1 MKIEEMKEMPKI
13 AVKGHM
19 YEKGYVTEIRHTREN
34 CYNDV
39 YHFDP
44 TAWTNLGALVPDSM
58 EVTANFIGTPSKYE
72 VQTAYKVMNRKGKVT
87 LYVNVSEAPNR
98 SEILTENTFK
108 QCGHPFDLFFKDT
121 IKLGSYQLT
130 KDDFEMRSKYGND
143 WDDIILKRKFGVWL
157 TEMVDY
163 AQELIQAKMDDYM
176 KQFSDTELKAIMA
189 ANACMED
196 LINAQNN
203 INTVFDAVAGLVTAR
218 SSMRHIDLD
227 KVSELE
233 DMIKSTLDSAVR
245 SIVYINKVEG
255 LYNLVDEQGESHH
268 HGLKADDVRDKLYKT
283 IKDNTEHI
291 KYDVEHMSL
300 DAGFT
305 GHDLHHCMSLTYYY
319 AESFTGINLPKM
331 HVKISYNKAGD
342 SNEKNND

>member
-1 MKIEEMKEMPKI
+1 MKIEKMEKMPKI
-13 AVKGHM
+13 AVKGHVF
-19 YEKGYVTEIRHTREN
+19 EKGYVTEIRHTREN
-34 CYNDV
+34 HYDGI

-44 TAWTNLGALVPDSM
+44 TDWIDLASFLPGKMKVI
-58 EVTANFIGTPSKYE
+58 ANFVGTPSKYE

-87 LYVNVSEAPNR
+87 LYVNVSEAPTQR
-98 SEILTENTFK
+98 HILTENTFK
-108 QCGHPFDLFFKDT
+108 KCGHSFDLFFKDT

-130 KDDFEMRSKYGND
+130 KDDFEIKNKYGDD
-143 WDDIILKRKFGVWL
+143 WSDIILKRKFGVWL

-176 KQFSDTELKAIMA
+176 KQFSDAELKAITA
-189 ANACMED
+189 ANACTED
-196 LINAQNN
+196 LINAQKN
-203 INTVFDAVAGLVTAR
+203 INTVFNAVAGLVTAR

-268 HGLKADDVRDKLYKT
+268 HELKADDVRDKLYKI
-283 IKDNTEHI
+283 IKDNTESI

-300 DAGFT
+300 NAGFT
-305 GHDLHHCMSLTYYY
+305 GHDLHHSMSLTYYY

-331 HVKISYNKAGD
+331 HVKIGYNESGD
-342 SNEKNND
+342 SNEENND

>member
-1 MKIEEMKEMPKI
+1 MKIEELKEMPKI

-19 YEKGYVTEIRHTREN
+19 FQKGYVTEIRHTREN

-72 VQTAYKVMNRKGKVT
+72 VKTAYKVMNRKGKVT

-130 KDDFEMRSKYGND
+130 KDDFEMRSEYGND
-143 WDDIILKRKFGVWL
+143 WDDIILKREFGVWL

-163 AQELIQAKMDDYM
+163 SQELIQAKMDDYM
-176 KQFSDTELKAIMA
+176 KQFSNAELKAIMA
-189 ANACMED
+189 ANACTED

-218 SSMRHIDLD
+218 SSMCHIDLD

-255 LYNLVDEQGESHH
+255 LYNLVDEQNESHH
-268 HGLKADDVRDKLYKT
+268 HELKADDVRNRLYKI
-283 IKDNTEHI
+283 IKDNAESI
-291 KYDVEHMSL
+291 KYD
-300 DAGFT
+300 AGHQELT
-305 GHDLHHCMSLTYYY
+305 GHDLHHSISLTYNY
-319 AESFTGINLPKM
+319 ADSFTGINPQKM
-331 HVKISYNKAGD
+331 HVKISYNEAGD
-342 SNEKNND
+342 

>member
-1 MKIEEMKEMPKI
+1 MKEMPKI
-13 AVKGHM
+13 AIKGHM
-19 YEKGYVTEIRHTREN
+19 FQKGYVTEIRHTREN

-72 VQTAYKVMNRKGKVT
+72 VKTAYKVMNRKGKVT

-130 KDDFEMRSKYGND
+130 KDDFEMKNKYDND
-143 WDDIILKRKFGVWL
+143 WSDIILKRKFGVWL

-189 ANACMED
+189 ANACTED
-196 LINAQNN
+196 LINAQKN
-203 INTVFDAVAGLVTAR
+203 INTVFNAVSGLVTAR
-218 SSMRHIDLD
+218 SSMCHIDLD

-245 SIVYINKVEG
+245 SIIYINKVEG
-255 LYNLVDEQGESHH
+255 LYNLVDEQEVSHH
-268 HGLKADDVRDKLYKT
+268 HDLNPSDVRNEVYKI
-283 IKDNTEHI
+283 IKNNSDGIKYGVEHI
-291 KYDVEHMSL
+291 SSYCFSGYNLHESMSLKYDFA
-300 DAGFT
+300 D
-305 GHDLHHCMSLTYYY
+305 
-319 AESFTGINLPKM
+319 SFTGIDLLEM
-331 HVKISYNKAGD
+331 HVKIK
-342 SNEKNND
+342 

>member
-1 MKIEEMKEMPKI
+1 MKIEELKEMPKI
-13 AVKGHM
+13 AIKGHM
-19 YEKGYVTEIRHTREN
+19 FQKGYVTEIRHTRESH
-34 CYNDV
+34 YDGI
-39 YHFDP
+39 YYFDP
-44 TAWTNLGALVPDSM
+44 TDWINVAAFLPNKM
-58 EVTANFIGTPSKYE
+58 KVTANFVGALSKYE

-108 QCGHPFDLFFKDT
+108 QCGHPFNLFFKNT

-143 WDDIILKRKFGVWL
+143 WDDIILKRNFGVWL

-176 KQFSDTELKAIMA
+176 KQFSDAELKAIMA

-203 INTVFDAVAGLVTAR
+203 INTVFNAVAGLVTAR
-218 SSMRHIDLD
+218 SSMLHIDLD

-255 LYNLVDEQGESHH
+255 LYNLVDEQGVSHH
-268 HGLKADDVRDKLYKT
+268 HDLNPSDVRNEVYKI
-283 IKDNTEHI
+283 IKNNSDGIKYGVEHI
-291 KYDVEHMSL
+291 SSYCFSGYNLHESMSLKYDFA
-300 DAGFT
+300 D
-305 GHDLHHCMSLTYYY
+305 
-319 AESFTGINLPKM
+319 SFTGIDLLEM
-331 HVKISYNKAGD
+331 HVKIK
-342 SNEKNND
+342 

>member
-13 AVKGHM
+13 AVKGHVF
-19 YEKGYVTEIRHTREN
+19 EKGYVTEIRHTRESH
-34 CYNDV
+34 YDGI
-39 YHFDP
+39 YYFDP
-44 TAWTNLGALVPDSM
+44 TDWINVAAFLPKKM
-58 EVTANFIGTPSKYE
+58 KVTANFIGTPSKYE

-108 QCGHPFDLFFKDT
+108 QCEHSFDLFFKDT

-130 KDDFEMRSKYGND
+130 KDDFEMKNKYGND
-143 WDDIILKRKFGVWL
+143 WDDIILKRNFGVWL
-157 TEMVDY
+157 TKMVDY

-176 KQFSDTELKAIMA
+176 KQFSDAELKAITA

-196 LINAQNN
+196 LINAQEN
-203 INTVFDAVAGLVTAR
+203 INTVFNAVAGLVTAR
-218 SSMRHIDLD
+218 SSMCHIDLD

-268 HGLKADDVRDKLYKT
+268 HELKADDVRDRLYKI
-283 IKDNTEHI
+283 IKDNAESI

-300 DAGFT
+300 NAGFT
-305 GHDLHHCMSLTYYY
+305 GHDLHHSMSLTYYY
-319 AESFTGINLPKM
+319 PESFTGITLPKM
-331 HVKISYNKAGD
+331 HVKIGYNKGGD
-342 SNEKNND
+342 LNEKSSN

>member
-13 AVKGHM
+13 AIKGHVF
-19 YEKGYVTEIRHTREN
+19 EKGYVTEIRHTRESH
-34 CYNDV
+34 YDGI
-39 YHFDP
+39 YYFDP
-44 TAWTNLGALVPDSM
+44 TDWINAAAFLPNKM
-58 EVTANFIGTPSKYE
+58 KVTANFVGTPSKYE

-98 SEILTENTFK
+98 SEILMENTFK

-143 WDDIILKRKFGVWL
+143 WDDIILKRKFGGWL

-189 ANACMED
+189 ANACTED
-196 LINAQNN
+196 LINAQEN
-203 INTVFDAVAGLVTAR
+203 INNVFNAVAGLVTAR
-218 SSMRHIDLD
+218 SSMCHIDLD

-255 LYNLVDEQGESHH
+255 LYNLVDEQEVSHH
-268 HGLKADDVRDKLYKT
+268 HDLNPSDVRNEVYKI
-283 IKDNTEHI
+283 IKNNSDGIKYGVEHI
-291 KYDVEHMSL
+291 SSYCFNGYNLHESMSLKYDFA
-300 DAGFT
+300 D
-305 GHDLHHCMSLTYYY
+305 
-319 AESFTGINLPKM
+319 SFTGIDLLEM
-331 HVKISYNKAGD
+331 HVKIK
-342 SNEKNND
+342 